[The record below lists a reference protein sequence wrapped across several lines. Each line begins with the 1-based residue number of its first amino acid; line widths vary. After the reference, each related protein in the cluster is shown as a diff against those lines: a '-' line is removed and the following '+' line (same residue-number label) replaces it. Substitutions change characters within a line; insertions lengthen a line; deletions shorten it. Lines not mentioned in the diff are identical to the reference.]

1 MVIEYAPLED
11 ELGDILDKGMRLRG
25 VSEADLSRASGV
37 AGERIRDAID
47 YRYDLTD
54 PEILSL
60 ASALGLNGKGL
71 IAVARGTYP
80 AARIGGLPLCLY
92 PLRFQHGI
100 GVANAYIAADC
111 SEPSGILFDCGADAA
126 TLLRMWPKR
135 ITRLEAIFLTHAESE
150 HCGGLAELARRF
162 APVPV
167 FGPTG
172 VRAPGVSPARLEDG
186 AQIRFGRF
194 LVTVLSTPG
203 HLECHHCYCVT
214 DPAIPGSS
222 QLLISGDLLF
232 AGSVGAA
239 HFCASKLLQNAEKL
253 LHLLPEKTVVAPG
266 HGPLTTIGIE
276 RELNPFSVSAIGTPT
291 P

>member
-25 VSEADLSRASGV
+25 ISEAELARESGV

-47 YRYDLTD
+47 YRYDLSD
-54 PEILSL
+54 SEILSL
-60 ASALGLNGKGL
+60 ASALRLNGKGL
-71 IAVARGTYP
+71 VAVARGTYP

-92 PLRFQHGI
+92 PLRFSHGI

-126 TLLRMWPKR
+126 ALLRVWPKR
-135 ITRLEAIFLTHAESE
+135 ITRLDAIFLTHAESE
-150 HCGGLAELARRF
+150 HCGGLVELARRF

-167 FGPTG
+167 FGPSS

-194 LVTVLSTPG
+194 QVTVMSTPG
-203 HLECHHCYCVT
+203 HSECHHCYCVS
-214 DPAIPGSS
+214 DPSVPGSS
-222 QLLISGDLLF
+222 QLLVSGDLLF

-239 HFCASKLLQNAEKL
+239 HFCANRLLLNAEKL
-253 LHLLPEKTVVAPG
+253 LRDLPEKTVVAPG
-266 HGPLTTIGIE
+266 HGPLTTIAIE
-276 RELNPFSVSAIGTPT
+276 RQLNPFSVSSVETPIR
-291 P
+291 